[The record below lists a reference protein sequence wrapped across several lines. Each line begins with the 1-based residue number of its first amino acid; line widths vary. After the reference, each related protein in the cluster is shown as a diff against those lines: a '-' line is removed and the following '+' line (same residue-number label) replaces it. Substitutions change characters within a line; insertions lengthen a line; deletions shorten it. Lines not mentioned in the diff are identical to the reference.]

1 VIEFAGLCE
10 KLAILDD
17 GDALAV
23 LDRESGKLLE
33 HRQLRK
39 DPRYK
44 TVWDRLYA
52 NELGRLCQGI
62 GTGKAAGGKRVA
74 GTNTFHLITFA
85 DIPHH
90 KRKEI
95 IYTKVVCEIHEGK
108 DDENRTRIT
117 VGGNLICYP
126 GNAGTNTASLEL
138 IKLMLNSV
146 ISRKGA
152 QFACIDIKNVYL
164 DTPME
169 DPEYVHIKITDIPEE
184 FILEYGLAGKEDK
197 NGWIYFEIQQG
208 CYGLPQAGILANNLL
223 HCQLEEEGYYEA
235 HSTPGLWRHKW
246 RPIQFSSSWMTLA
259 LSMWALSTLTTS
271 SRS

>member
-1 VIEFAGLCE
+1 
-10 KLAILDD
+10 
-17 GDALAV
+17 
-23 LDRESGKLLE
+23 
-33 HRQLRK
+33 
-39 DPRYK
+39 
-44 TVWDRLYA
+44 
-52 NELGRLCQGI
+52 
-62 GTGKAAGGKRVA
+62 
-74 GTNTFHLITFA
+74 
-85 DIPHH
+85 
-90 KRKEI
+90 
-95 IYTKVVCEIHEGK
+95 
-108 DDENRTRIT
+108 
-117 VGGNLICYP
+117 
-126 GNAGTNTASLEL
+126 
-138 IKLMLNSV
+138 
-146 ISRKGA
+146 
-152 QFACIDIKNVYL
+152 
-164 DTPME
+164 ME